1 MHFYKIRST
10 RYIFL
15 ALLLFCIALPAKA
28 QDAPSEN
35 TSAESGAAVTAAGQ
49 NILGTI
55 LDAETS
61 EPLVGVHVFLASRL
75 QGTITDND
83 GRFVLENVLS
93 GAYKVV
99 ASIIGYDS
107 ESVLIEVQEGIVP
120 GNVAILLKPTVYE
133 LEGVTVEE
141 DAPRQWQE
149 QLVQF
154 RELFLGRSYNAR
166 ESLITN
172 EYVLSFREE
181 DGEFEAFASEPLL
194 IENKGLGYKV
204 TFVLDQLTYSEEDDL
219 NMTQGTWRF
228 EEMAPEN
235 NKQRKAWQEQ
245 REYVFKGSLQH
256 LLWSM
261 IHLRTEQEGFYLLR
275 DFSNQAPAPEP
286 FLQKYHDLD
295 ERTILRRTKKAYE
308 YKMAFRDF
316 IRIYYERKGDRVKLF
331 GKKKPP
337 PSEQLS
343 YMKMNR
349 LGEVT
354 VHESGYLYSPQGAS
368 SAVTVF
374 GYLASRGVADLLPQE
389 YALQRE
395 E

>member
-1 MHFYKIRST
+1 MRCYCTRSIPFI
-10 RYIFL
+10 YL
-15 ALLLFCIALPAKA
+15 VVALLCLADPVSA
-28 QDAPSEN
+28 QDVSAQEAPNEN
-35 TSAESGAAVTAAGQ
+35 AAAQ
-49 NILGTI
+49 SISGTI

-61 EPLVGVHVFLASRL
+61 EPLAGVHVFLASRL
-75 QGTITDND
+75 QGTTTDAE
-83 GRFVLENVLS
+83 GRFILENVLP

-107 ESVLIEVQEGIVP
+107 ESVLIEIQEDIQP
-120 GNVAILLKPTVYE
+120 GNVAILLKPIVYE
-133 LEGVTVEE
+133 LAGVIVEE
-141 DAPRQWQE
+141 DAPREWKE
-149 QLVQF
+149 QLNRF
-154 RELFLGRSYNAR
+154 RDLFLGTSYNA
-166 ESLITN
+166 EQTEIFN
-172 EYVLSFREE
+172 EYVLSFKEE
-181 DGEFEAFASEPLL
+181 EGVFQAFASEPLR
-194 IENKGLGYKV
+194 IENRGLGYNL
-204 TFVLDQLTYSEEDDL
+204 TFVLDQLTYEEETDL
-219 NMTQGTWRF
+219 NITQGTWRF
-228 EEMAPEN
+228 EELAPEN
-235 NKQRKAWQEQ
+235 KKQHNEWIEQ

-275 DFSNQAPAPEP
+275 DFSNQAPAPES
-286 FLQKYHDLD
+286 FLQKYHPLD
-295 ERTILRRTKKAYE
+295 ERTILRRTKVAYE

-331 GKKKPP
+331 GKKKTP

-354 VHESGYLYSPQGAS
+354 VHESGYLYSPQGSS

>member
-1 MHFYKIRST
+1 MHFYNT
-10 RYIFL
+10 RFTMCLML
-15 ALLLFCIALPAKA
+15 ALLLFSVAAPAWA
-28 QDAPSEN
+28 QDGQDPNALDQNVS
-35 TSAESGAAVTAAGQ
+35 GQ
-49 NILGTI
+49 NVLGTI
-55 LDAETS
+55 LDAETG
-61 EPLVGVHVFLASRL
+61 EPLIGVHVFLASRL
-75 QGTITDND
+75 QGTTTDLD
-83 GRFVLENVLS
+83 GRFVLENVLP

-107 ESVLIEVQEGIVP
+107 ESVLIEIQAGVAP
-120 GNVAILLKPTVYE
+120 GNVALLLKPTVYE
-133 LEGVTVEE
+133 LDGVTVEE
-141 DAPRQWQE
+141 DAPKEWKR

-154 RELFLGRSYNAR
+154 RELFLGRSNNAR
-166 ESLITN
+166 QSVISN

-181 DGEFEAFASEPLL
+181 DGVFEAFASEPLL
-194 IENKGLGYKV
+194 IENKGLGYNL
-204 TFVLDQLTYSEEDDL
+204 TFVLDRLTYEEETDL

-228 EEMAPEN
+228 EELEAEN
-235 NKQRKAWQEQ
+235 QKQSKAWKEQ
-245 REYVFKGSLQH
+245 REFVFKGSLQH

-261 IHLRTEQEGFYLLR
+261 IHLRTEQEGFFLLR
-275 DFSNQAPAPEP
+275 DFSNQSPAPES
-286 FLQKYHDLD
+286 FLHKYHPLD
-295 ERTILRRTKKAYE
+295 ERTILRSTKIEYE

-331 GKKKPP
+331 GKNKPP